1 MGEADGPRVIFV
13 VDWWEK
19 LAGASL
25 ALTGMVQLCKASGM
39 ALVEPFV
46 HSSMFR
52 PFPQPESLPL
62 DAYYELEP
70 IRAAVRL
77 VTYARWEAHAAAT
90 PPRQKTAVLLVW
102 SDFPKEC
109 VSALPPAVGLSRCP
123 AACVRRG
130 RRQLYDRW
138 ERATSGWPLTCLRA
152 EVLRRAMR
160 KPSVQLFRR
169 YRAVTLLNFRRHD
182 DRHPML
188 PTSRLQQARGATVRP
203 SRALRAA
210 ARAFVASR
218 LGARYGEHAAV
229 QLRSNHLAHA
239 IHQREARGA
248 GSGASSARGGSCG
261 GSGGG
266 GGGGGVG
273 GDGGGCGANCSSRLR
288 GCLRRLAHAARALA
302 PPART
307 VAASDLATLFRT
319 HQDGESHRRHA
330 YVAQCL
336 RPNAAMLLGGCLA
349 LTRSPPLGAFCG
361 RLPACYV
368 DACQPAAHGQGPGQL
383 ARSGQRAHS
392 MIAWA
397 RHIESTAY
405 PWHHQAGT
413 ALPAMRTTAAL
424 PPLPRSK
431 GAPLRP
437 SGWVAAGGAT
447 RGRSGYSTS
456 CLPPSLFWQCWAAGS
471 VPSPSW
477 VYSSGPGSLLT
488 PSTHPRRPSKPRGV
502 HD

>member
-273 GDGGGCGANCSSRLR
+273 VGGGGCGANCSSRLR
-288 GCLRRLAHAARALA
+288 GCLRHLAHAARALA

-383 ARSGQRAHS
+383 ARSGQRARS
-392 MIAWA
+392 MRAWA

-413 ALPAMRTTAAL
+413 APPAMRTTAAL

-447 RGRSGYSTS
+447 QGRSGYSTS
-456 CLPPSLFWQCWAAGS
+456 CLPPSLFWQCWLGT
-471 VPSPSW
+471 SPSR

-502 HD
+502 YD

>member
-1 MGEADGPRVIFV
+1 MGEADGAPVIFV

-25 ALTGMVQLCKASGM
+25 ALTAMLHLCKASGM

-62 DAYYELEP
+62 DAYYELKP

-77 VTYARWEAHAAAT
+77 VTYAHWEAHAAAT
-90 PPRQKTAVLLVW
+90 PQRQRTAVLLVW
-102 SDFPKEC
+102 SDFPREC
-109 VSALPPAVGLSRCP
+109 VSALPPAAGLSRCP

-130 RRQLYDRW
+130 MRQLYDRW
-138 ERATSGWPLTCLRA
+138 ERATRGWPLTCLRA

-203 SRALRAA
+203 SRALRTA

-218 LGARYGEHAAV
+218 LGQRYGEHAAV

-239 IHQREARGA
+239 IHQREVRGA
-248 GSGASSARGGSCG
+248 SGASSARGGSCSG

-266 GGGGGVG
+266 GSGGGGS
-273 GDGGGCGANCSSRLR
+273 GGGGSCGANCSSRLR
-288 GCLRRLAHAARALA
+288 GCLHRLAHAARALA

-307 VAASDLATLFRT
+307 VAASDLATLFKT

-336 RPNAAMLLGGCLA
+336 RPNAAMLLGSYLV
-349 LTRSPPLGAFCG
+349 LTCSPPHGAFC
-361 RLPACYV
+361 
-368 DACQPAAHGQGPGQL
+368 
-383 ARSGQRAHS
+383 
-392 MIAWA
+392 
-397 RHIESTAY
+397 
-405 PWHHQAGT
+405 
-413 ALPAMRTTAAL
+413 
-424 PPLPRSK
+424 
-431 GAPLRP
+431 
-437 SGWVAAGGAT
+437 
-447 RGRSGYSTS
+447 
-456 CLPPSLFWQCWAAGS
+456 
-471 VPSPSW
+471 
-477 VYSSGPGSLLT
+477 
-488 PSTHPRRPSKPRGV
+488 
-502 HD
+502 

>member
-109 VSALPPAVGLSRCP
+109 VSALPLAVGLSRCP

-182 DRHPML
+182 DRHPSCR
-188 PTSRLQQARGATVRP
+188 PTAAAGARRHRAAV
-203 SRALRAA
+203 ALRAA
-210 ARAFVASR
+210 ARASASR
-218 LGARYGEHAAV
+218 LGAQYGEHATV
-229 QLRSNHLAHA
+229 QLRLDHLAHA
-239 IHQREARGA
+239 IHQREARPA
-248 GSGASSARGGSCG
+248 AAPAVPAAAAAAAVAVAVAAAR
-261 GSGGG
+261 GGG
-266 GGGGGVG
+266 GGGA
-273 GDGGGCGANCSSRLR
+273 ANWSSRLR
-288 GCLRRLAHAARALA
+288 PSGAASRTRRARWRRPRA
-302 PPART
+302 PWPPPTSRLSSGRTRTASRIGART
-307 VAASDLATLFRT
+307 SPSASART
-319 HQDGESHRRHA
+319 RR
-330 YVAQCL
+330 CCPRL
-336 RPNAAMLLGGCLA
+336 LA
-349 LTRSPPLGAFCG
+349 LTRSPPRRLRDAFSLL
-361 RLPACYV
+361 RMAQ
-368 DACQPAAHGQGPGQL
+368 A
-383 ARSGQRAHS
+383 ARSLRA
-392 MIAWA
+392 A
-397 RHIESTAY
+397 RSQHACRARPIESTAH
-405 PWHHQAGT
+405 PLAPPGWH
-413 ALPAMRTTAAL
+413 R
-424 PPLPRSK
+424 
-431 GAPLRP
+431 
-437 SGWVAAGGAT
+437 AAGHAYNCSAVTRRAARGHRSGHRAGWRRAVRRGGARAT
-447 RGRSGYSTS
+447 R
-456 CLPPSLFWQCWAAGS
+456 PPACRPACFGSAGS
-471 VPSPSW
+471 VHSPSR

-502 HD
+502 YD

>member
-109 VSALPPAVGLSRCP
+109 VSALSPAVGLSRCP

-239 IHQREARGA
+239 IHQREVRGA

-266 GGGGGVG
+266 GGGGVG
-273 GDGGGCGANCSSRLR
+273 GGGGGCGANCSSRLC
-288 GCLRRLAHAARALA
+288 GCLRRLAHAARTLA

-349 LTRSPPLGAFCG
+349 LTRSARLGAFCG
-361 RLPACYV
+361 RLPACCAWPRAARSLRAARSQHACLDPSYREHRLPLAQPGWYRAAGHAYNCSTAASV
-368 DACQPAAHGQGPGQL
+368 AQQGGAAPAIGLGGGGRCDAGALGLLDLLLAAQPVLAVL
-383 ARSGQRAHS
+383 AR
-392 MIAWA
+392 
-397 RHIESTAY
+397 Y
-405 PWHHQAGT
+405 
-413 ALPAMRTTAAL
+413 
-424 PPLPRSK
+424 
-431 GAPLRP
+431 
-437 SGWVAAGGAT
+437 
-447 RGRSGYSTS
+447 
-456 CLPPSLFWQCWAAGS
+456 
-471 VPSPSW
+471 SPSFRL
-477 VYSSGPGSLLT
+477 YSSGPGSLLT

-502 HD
+502 YD

>member
-62 DAYYELEP
+62 DAYYELDP

-239 IHQREARGA
+239 IHQREVRGA

-266 GGGGGVG
+266 GGGGGGVG
-273 GDGGGCGANCSSRLR
+273 GGGGGCGANCSSRLR

-349 LTRSPPLGAFCG
+349 LTRSPPLGAFCK
-361 RLPACYV
+361 RLPACC
-368 DACQPAAHGQGPGQL
+368 AWPGPRA
-383 ARSGQRAHS
+383 ARSLRAARSQHVR
-392 MIAWA
+392 AWA

-405 PWHHQAGT
+405 PWH
-413 ALPAMRTTAAL
+413 
-424 PPLPRSK
+424 PL
-431 GAPLRP
+431 APLGTTRLVPRRRP
-437 SGWVAAGGAT
+437 CVQLQRCRLCRAARGHRSGHRAGWRRAVRRGGARAT
-447 RGRSGYSTS
+447 R
-456 CLPPSLFWQCWAAGS
+456 PPACRPACFGSAGS
-471 VPSPSW
+471 VPSPAR

-502 HD
+502 YD

>member
-1 MGEADGPRVIFV
+1 MCVLLNKPTWPQLANRALRLAALLSMGEADGVPVIFV

-25 ALTGMVQLCKASGM
+25 ALTAMLHLCKASGM

-77 VTYARWEAHAAAT
+77 VTYARWEVHAAAT
-90 PPRQKTAVLLVW
+90 PHRQRTAVLLVW

-109 VSALPPAVGLSRCP
+109 VSALPPAAGLSRCP

-130 RRQLYDRW
+130 MRQLYDRW
-138 ERATSGWPLTCLRA
+138 ERATRGWPLTCLRA

-160 KPSVQLFRR
+160 KPNVQLFRR

-218 LGARYGEHAAV
+218 LGQRYGEHAAV

-239 IHQREARGA
+239 IHQREMRGA
-248 GSGASSARGGSCG
+248 SGASSARGASCG

-266 GGGGGVG
+266 SSGGGSSGGGGS
-273 GDGGGCGANCSSRLR
+273 GGGGSCGANCSSRLR
-288 GCLRRLAHAARALA
+288 GCLRRLAQAARALA

-307 VAASDLATLFRT
+307 VAASDLATLFKT

-330 YVAQCL
+330 YVTQCL
-336 RPNAAMLLGGCLA
+336 RPNAAMLLGWYLA
-349 LTRSPPLGAFCG
+349 LTRSPPHGAFC
-361 RLPACYV
+361 
-368 DACQPAAHGQGPGQL
+368 
-383 ARSGQRAHS
+383 
-392 MIAWA
+392 
-397 RHIESTAY
+397 
-405 PWHHQAGT
+405 
-413 ALPAMRTTAAL
+413 
-424 PPLPRSK
+424 
-431 GAPLRP
+431 
-437 SGWVAAGGAT
+437 
-447 RGRSGYSTS
+447 
-456 CLPPSLFWQCWAAGS
+456 
-471 VPSPSW
+471 
-477 VYSSGPGSLLT
+477 
-488 PSTHPRRPSKPRGV
+488 
-502 HD
+502 

>member
-273 GDGGGCGANCSSRLR
+273 VGGGGCGANCSSRLR

-368 DACQPAAHGQGPGQL
+368 DACQPAAHGQGPGQF
-383 ARSGQRAHS
+383 ARSGQRARS
-392 MIAWA
+392 MCVPGPVISRASPTLGTTRLVPRRGPCVQLQRCRLCRAA
-397 RHIESTAY
+397 RGHRSG
-405 PWHHQAGT
+405 HRAGW
-413 ALPAMRTTAAL
+413 R
-424 PPLPRSK
+424 R
-431 GAPLRP
+431 GVRR
-437 SGWVAAGGAT
+437 GGARAT
-447 RGRSGYSTS
+447 R
-456 CLPPSLFWQCWAAGS
+456 PPACRPACFGSAGS
-471 VPSPSW
+471 VPSPAR
-477 VYSSGPGSLLT
+477 VCSSGPGSLLT

-502 HD
+502 YD